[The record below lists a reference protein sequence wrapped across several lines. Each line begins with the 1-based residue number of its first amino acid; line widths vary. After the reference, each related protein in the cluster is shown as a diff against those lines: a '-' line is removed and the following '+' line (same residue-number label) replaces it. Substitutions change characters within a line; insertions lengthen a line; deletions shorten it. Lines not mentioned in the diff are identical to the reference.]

1 MEHRPALPGKP
12 ADSSGRNSCFIWVEF
27 FTAEV
32 LVLASWCTRAVS
44 KLSPATKK
52 PPISTRSLSCR
63 MSGPYSE
70 PCGRG
75 SGAAPVTSQRNLVI
89 IRMVF
94 FTCDSCG
101 ESLKKAQVE
110 KHLLR
115 CHSCSVLS
123 CIDCGKDFCGD
134 AYKSHI
140 RCISED
146 QKYGGRGFQAKASKG
161 DVKQQQ
167 WIQRVQE
174 ALQRPGLDPK
184 LQQVLQQ
191 MTGFENLPRKRAKF
205 ENWMK
210 CCLKIYAPHTLEQV
224 WEILSSDTCS
234 GDNQS
239 KELMDDKTEINN
251 GTSNEED
258 RKNGK
263 RKKRKCEEEQNR
275 EMKKRKAEQN
285 GQNPEEKS
293 KKRKKKRKDEG
304 CAESLNHEV
313 EEPESHSGEE
323 PEIQVS
329 EAQSAG
335 RFNWKGTIKAVL
347 RDAPEDGL
355 AIKKLRKKVLLEY
368 HSFSGERNFR
378 SDEDL
383 LSIFNKKISSN
394 PKFRVLK
401 DRWKLH
407 PQKLQFLCSRGQPEA
422 LTPPEE
428 TRTSNDVHLYRLES
442 CNLRSLRIQMLTAQN
457 HDHHQVV
464 CVRAC
469 VCVRVCV
476 GTRALQVAPVE
487 SGEAEPCAGKKT
499 RGETFAEHLRVVQS
513 FYGESSS
520 ADQTPAQVRNTVS
533 SLRSSVRRPAGA
545 LLIQTQEKLLKFL
558 NFLPNQVQ
566 APRVQ
571 QNLNQKNHCPVSH
584 LSHRRSV
591 HSTFHSLHRC
601 VMADSSEI
609 VNLRRRFKINE
620 EPEEQLTPVP
630 EESVK
635 EKSTSG
641 FNRHSIFW
649 ILAAVALTYY
659 LDFFSVILEH
669 PDIHSGWF
677 SAALLMLALC
687 VSLALFCIVYLDW
700 FKGIRHYEQEFPAL
714 PAVATAAFIGAS
726 CSLTVAL
733 WPVWSL
739 LTPVLLFTQFMGL
752 VMLMFIQRG
761 PGELQVKIK
770 EPLEMLEASQSAR
783 RVKLIPEVTPEPCR
797 AKDPEQRRTGATH
810 SARED
815 RSARTTLSLT
825 LSACSI
831 LGIAGPRRS
840 WMRETRAAGAMENGG
855 ADAMWLNRYSPGSS
869 SSSAAPRRLASRLKA
884 GLRRKLPRKQAETLS
899 AQYGSNLLLLGVS
912 VMLGLPALEERTLLA
927 LLSALMMLQ
936 ICWMLAYI
944 IRRERDRRAAPER
957 DAHAGASWIR
967 GGLTIL
973 ALLSLIMDAFRIG
986 YYVGYHSCV
995 SAVFGVYPII
1005 HALHTISQVHFLW
1018 FHIKDVIKK
1027 YETFERFGVIHAVF
1041 TNLLLWCNGVMTE
1054 AEHFL
1059 YNHNRRLTALGY
1071 TNLTAVEVEPECN
1084 CTTRVCSVFSSS
1096 LYYLSPFNIEYHIFA
1111 SAMLFVMWKNIGRTL
1126 DRHANRKPARTHSS
1140 GLLMGPLA
1148 GLLALACSLGVLVV
1162 YLIPAE
1168 ASMYTHL
1175 HTTFMFYCYGVTML
1189 ACMCCAS
1196 AAGLLVYRLEDRPM
1210 DTGHNPA
1217 RTLDTELLL
1226 ASSLG
1231 SWLMCWCSIVAL
1243 VASGSSSV
1251 GFSWTSLAYALLLVL
1266 EKCVQNLFTVES
1278 LYRSHREDALA
1289 QVFSITIPPYEGF
1302 VNRGFETRDKSC
1314 DNTVPAQSDGH
1325 KTGDRKL
1332 AGGHRL
1338 DVTPGRKR
1346 QILKNI
1352 TIFLFMSNISL
1363 WILPAFGCRPQYDSA
1378 LERQIFGSGDSLL
1391 LFTPG
1396 ALQEGLKPGDTSAAE
1411 EPVDSN
1417 ELLRE
1422 SVRAQRQ
1429 KLPAG
1434 GRSMALQSG

>member
-1 MEHRPALPGKP
+1 MTSNQKKA
-12 ADSSGRNSCFIWVEF
+12 
-27 FTAEV
+27 
-32 LVLASWCTRAVS
+32 LVLA
-44 KLSPATKK
+44 LHP
-52 PPISTRSLSCR
+52 L
-63 MSGPYSE
+63 E
-70 PCGRG
+70 P
-75 SGAAPVTSQRNLVI
+75 QKRNGCA
-89 IRMVF
+89 R
-94 FTCDSCG
+94 D
-101 ESLKKAQVE
+101 
-110 KHLLR
+110 LLR
-115 CHSCSVLS
+115 E
-123 CIDCGKDFCGD
+123 
-134 AYKSHI
+134 
-140 RCISED
+140 RER
-146 QKYGGRGFQAKASKG
+146 GRA
-161 DVKQQQ
+161 
-167 WIQRVQE
+167 
-174 ALQRPGLDPK
+174 
-184 LQQVLQQ
+184 
-191 MTGFENLPRKRAKF
+191 
-205 ENWMK
+205 
-210 CCLKIYAPHTLEQV
+210 IY
-224 WEILSSDTCS
+224 C
-234 GDNQS
+234 
-239 KELMDDKTEINN
+239 
-251 GTSNEED
+251 
-258 RKNGK
+258 
-263 RKKRKCEEEQNR
+263 
-275 EMKKRKAEQN
+275 
-285 GQNPEEKS
+285 
-293 KKRKKKRKDEG
+293 
-304 CAESLNHEV
+304 
-313 EEPESHSGEE
+313 
-323 PEIQVS
+323 
-329 EAQSAG
+329 
-335 RFNWKGTIKAVL
+335 
-347 RDAPEDGL
+347 
-355 AIKKLRKKVLLEY
+355 
-368 HSFSGERNFR
+368 
-378 SDEDL
+378 
-383 LSIFNKKISSN
+383 
-394 PKFRVLK
+394 
-401 DRWKLH
+401 
-407 PQKLQFLCSRGQPEA
+407 
-422 LTPPEE
+422 
-428 TRTSNDVHLYRLES
+428 
-442 CNLRSLRIQMLTAQN
+442 
-457 HDHHQVV
+457 
-464 CVRAC
+464 
-469 VCVRVCV
+469 
-476 GTRALQVAPVE
+476 
-487 SGEAEPCAGKKT
+487 
-499 RGETFAEHLRVVQS
+499 
-513 FYGESSS
+513 
-520 ADQTPAQVRNTVS
+520 
-533 SLRSSVRRPAGA
+533 
-545 LLIQTQEKLLKFL
+545 
-558 NFLPNQVQ
+558 
-566 APRVQ
+566 VQ
-571 QNLNQKNHCPVSH
+571 Q
-584 LSHRRSV
+584 
-591 HSTFHSLHRC
+591 
-601 VMADSSEI
+601 
-609 VNLRRRFKINE
+609 
-620 EPEEQLTPVP
+620 
-630 EESVK
+630 
-635 EKSTSG
+635 
-641 FNRHSIFW
+641 
-649 ILAAVALTYY
+649 
-659 LDFFSVILEH
+659 
-669 PDIHSGWF
+669 
-677 SAALLMLALC
+677 
-687 VSLALFCIVYLDW
+687 
-700 FKGIRHYEQEFPAL
+700 
-714 PAVATAAFIGAS
+714 
-726 CSLTVAL
+726 
-733 WPVWSL
+733 
-739 LTPVLLFTQFMGL
+739 
-752 VMLMFIQRG
+752 MFIQRG

-783 RVKLIPEVTPEPCR
+783 RVKLIPGRPRER
-797 AKDPEQRRTGATH
+797 APVAARHNAPLRGDTRAVPSQRPRAAAH
-810 SARED
+810 WSH
-815 RSARTTLSLT
+815 TL
-825 LSACSI
+825 C
-831 LGIAGPRRS
+831 AGGPQRAHNLEFDSERVLDSWHRRS
-840 WMRETRAAGAMENGG
+840 PALVDERNSSRVNPRSSPDYISGHARGPSRRSRCLPAELTAANGG